1 MPKDDETVLPYCNT
15 PYILQN
21 SIISGKYDLIS
32 YNKAYNSCMQ
42 TPTLKKTLTPEQAR
56 AYLRKRT
63 REEADVLENMLQK
76 KRDTASMYV

>member
-1 MPKDDETVLPYCNT
+1 
-15 PYILQN
+15 
-21 SIISGKYDLIS
+21 
-32 YNKAYNSCMQ
+32 MQ
-42 TPTLKKTLTPEQAR
+42 TPTLKKTLTPEQTR